1 MAAERAI
8 DPVTPRQVALVTA
21 AFVGIVAGA
30 LGVVQ
35 VVGSAGRFGWWWP
48 PVYVVVVF
56 LTVYLIMG
64 VALERFITARLR
76 VLFRMVHDLKTG
88 PGSAP
93 AVDTDRDV
101 LGQVESTMEDWVR
114 AKGTEITELKQ
125 REAFRREFI
134 GNLAHELK
142 TPLHNMQGYLETL
155 LDGGLEDPKVN
166 RDFLQRAAR
175 STDRLI
181 KIVEDLDMIA
191 KLESGVLEL
200 RMRPLDLA
208 ALVRDEMTDAA
219 RQASVKGI
227 QLVNELPDDLRV
239 QADPGRLEQVFTNLI
254 DNAIHYGRP
263 GGRVVVRAID
273 LEGGQV
279 LVEVSDNGIG
289 IAAQHLP
296 RLFER
301 FYRVDKSRARKE
313 GGSGLGLAIVKHIVE
328 AHGQSITAKSAEGE
342 GTTFAF
348 TLAKAR

>member
-1 MAAERAI
+1 MPAERAL
-8 DPVTPRQVALVTA
+8 DPVTPRQVAFVTA

-30 LGVVQ
+30 LGVMQ
-35 VVGSAGRFGWWWP
+35 VVASGGKFSWWWP
-48 PVYVVVVF
+48 PIYVAVVF
-56 LTVYLIMG
+56 TTVFLIMG

-76 VLFRMVHDLKTG
+76 VLFRLVHDLKTG
-88 PGSAP
+88 PGAAP
-93 AVDTDRDV
+93 AVATDRDV
-101 LGQVESTMEDWVR
+101 LGQVESTVEDWVR

-155 LDGGLEDPKVN
+155 LDGGLEDEKVN
-166 RDFLQRAAR
+166 RDFLQRATR

-191 KLESGVLEL
+191 KLESGVMEL
-200 RMRPLDLA
+200 RKTPVDLA
-208 ALVRDEMTDAA
+208 ELVRGEMTDAA
-219 RQASVKGI
+219 RQAATKGI
-227 QLVNELPDDLRV
+227 QLVNELPEGMEV
-239 QADPGRLEQVFTNLI
+239 MADSGRMEQVFTNLI

-263 GGRVVVRAID
+263 GGRVIVRAID

-289 IAAQHLP
+289 IAPQHLP

-348 TLAKAR
+348 TLEKAR